1 MRLKTISDFTKNT
14 ITDTLKIITSKG
26 ALKDLYNVSLYR
38 NAFYL
43 TVNSAVLALTGFF
56 FWIVA
61 ARFYPVETVGLTSAA
76 IGASGFLALFSTLG
90 LDQGIIR
97 FLPGAGDKARD
108 LINSIFSVVGIL
120 SLVLAVI
127 FLAGVRIWS
136 PALLPIRENSVFFTI
151 FVLFTVASL
160 IQSFTNQVFIAKR
173 RSGFALIQGLVFSL
187 LRFVPLIIL
196 VAYFKTFGI
205 FASLASSIIITVIL
219 STLIF
224 LPRVEKGYLPR
235 PVIKKEFIKEMVG
248 YSVANYVAGMLWMLP
263 QTVLPL
269 IVVNLL
275 GTEQNAYYYI
285 GWNVAAI
292 VFAIP
297 AAVSFS
303 LFAEGSHHEDKLG
316 IEIVRALKLLSVIL
330 IPSIVILT
338 IFNAKILA
346 LFGAAYSENGTKL
359 FWYLIFSAIPISMNY
374 IYYGIKR
381 VEKKMKAVII
391 LSAVVAS
398 IIVGLSY
405 ILLPRM
411 GIVGAGV
418 AWLSGQGAG
427 SVFVVYSLF
436 KRQSFPLV

>member
-1 MRLKTISDFTKNT
+1 MRIKNISDFAKNT
-14 ITDTLKIITSKG
+14 FSDTLKLLTSKS
-26 ALKDLYNVSLYR
+26 ALKDLYDVSLYR

-43 TVNSAVLALTGFF
+43 MVNSAAGALTGFF
-56 FWIVA
+56 FWIAA
-61 ARFYPVETVGLTSAA
+61 ARLYPVDTVGLTSAA
-76 IGASGFLALFSTLG
+76 IGAAGFLTLFSTLG

-108 LINSIFSVVGIL
+108 LINSIFSVVGVI

-127 FLAGVRIWS
+127 FLDGLNIWS
-136 PALLPIRENSVFFTI
+136 PAQQPIRENPVFFAV

-160 IQSFTNQVFIAKR
+160 IQNFTNQVFIAKR
-173 RSGFALIQGLVFSL
+173 RAGFALTQGLLFSL
-187 LRFVPLIIL
+187 LRFVPLFIL
-196 VAYFKTFGI
+196 AAYFKTFGI
-205 FASLASSIIITVIL
+205 FASLAIAILITVTL

-235 PVIKKEFIKEMVG
+235 PVIKKEIIKEMVG
-248 YSVANYVAGMLWMLP
+248 YSAANYAAGILWQLP
-263 QTVLPL
+263 QAVLPL

-285 GWNVAAI
+285 GWSVSAI

-303 LFAEGSHHEDKLG
+303 LFAEGSHHQDKLG
-316 IEIVRALKLLSVIL
+316 IEIMRALKLLSVIL
-330 IPSIVILT
+330 IPAIVILA
-338 IFNAKILA
+338 IFNSKILA

-359 FWYLIFSAIPISMNY
+359 FWFLIFSVIPLSINY

-381 VEKKMKAVII
+381 VEKKIKPVII
-391 LSAVVAS
+391 LAACAAG

-405 ILLPRM
+405 MLLPRM
-411 GIVGAGV
+411 GIMGAGV
-418 AWLSGQGAG
+418 AWLSGQGAA
-427 SVFVVYSLF
+427 SVFVVYSLL
-436 KRQSFPLV
+436 KRH